1 MGIWLWHCSVF
12 AIHSRKTLYL
22 LPSVNLVVTGVS
34 FFYLLSACQ
43 YLPFIGI
50 FLQDKWTLIFCSI
63 GLHLLLTVLILWY
76 QADPV
81 VSKCSWDGENLS
93 EDVSWLFNGVGL
105 RLGSWL
111 QAVILSWS
119 AEDWLFPY
127 SLTQS
132 CPASQECHSCVFI
145 KLTQRVPPPTH
156 THSCL
161 PVFLFC
167 VLAFSQEVPGSR
179 NSFTLP
185 PSNVSPFPF
194 PALVTLPFLWEVS
207 E

>member
-1 MGIWLWHCSVF
+1 MIFWISIFFKIISSASNYNFFLSQYF
-12 AIHSRKTLYL
+12 SFIFLSLKTATSRIFII
-22 LPSVNLVVTGVS
+22 LVVTFRILVL
-34 FFYLLSACQ
+34 FLT
-43 YLPFIGI
+43 FIGI
-50 FLQDKWTLIFCSI
+50 LLQDKWTLIFCSI
-63 GLHLLLTVLILWY
+63 GLHLLLTALILWY

-156 THSCL
+156 THSYL
-161 PVFLFC
+161 PLSLLRFSLFTGSPR
-167 VLAFSQEVPGSR
+167 LQE
-179 NSFTLP
+179 
-185 PSNVSPFPF
+185 
-194 PALVTLPFLWEVS
+194 
-207 E
+207 